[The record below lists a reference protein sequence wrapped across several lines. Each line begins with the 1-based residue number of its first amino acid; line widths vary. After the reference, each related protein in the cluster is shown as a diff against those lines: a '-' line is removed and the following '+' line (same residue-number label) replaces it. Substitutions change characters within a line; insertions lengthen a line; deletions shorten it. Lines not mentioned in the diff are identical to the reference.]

1 MLEAQAI
8 TVDLGHRVLLA
19 GASFQVRP
27 GDRIGL
33 VGRNGAGKTT
43 LLRTLA
49 GELNPAAGQVVR
61 PKRLGWLPQELHDDS
76 ADAALTGLD
85 HLLAAA
91 PTASLEQE
99 LETLRARMESSTD
112 DELVKVI
119 ERFATAEQE
128 FASAGGYSAEA
139 DALRIAAGVGL
150 DDEELLT
157 ELGALSGGQRRKVEL
172 ARLLLG
178 GHDILLLDE
187 PTNHLDIEAKKWLM
201 GFLAASPAGVLMV
214 SHDLPLLD
222 HAMTQVVALVD
233 GIAEVHRGNYSQ
245 YKRVSA
251 ELEAAREKAARQFGA
266 KVEQLRRTAD
276 RFRGGNETMARKAK
290 VLDSRA
296 QRLRAEASARGLDT
310 RRRSSKT
317 PVFKFPQPVRSGDR
331 AMSVEGVSKSYDG
344 VVVLAGVDV
353 VVERGERLLIV
364 GMNGAGKTT
373 LLRVLAGV
381 LEPDSGSVRLG
392 ANVTLGYYAQE
403 HEDLDFE
410 QAAFA
415 HVRNL
420 AGPDVSD
427 AELRGVLGQF
437 GISGEMAWQ
446 ATGTF
451 SGGEKTK
458 LALARLVVGK
468 ANVLLLDEPTNN
480 LDPQSRAAVIDA
492 LNQFEGTVIVVS
504 HDAGFVAEL
513 DCDRAVVLPAGVV
526 LPYDDDLLELVT
538 VR

>member
-1 MLEAQAI
+1 
-8 TVDLGHRVLLA
+8 
-19 GASFQVRP
+19 
-27 GDRIGL
+27 
-33 VGRNGAGKTT
+33 
-43 LLRTLA
+43 
-49 GELNPAAGQVVR
+49 
-61 PKRLGWLPQELHDDS
+61 
-76 ADAALTGLD
+76 
-85 HLLAAA
+85 
-91 PTASLEQE
+91 
-99 LETLRARMESSTD
+99 
-112 DELVKVI
+112 
-119 ERFATAEQE
+119 
-128 FASAGGYSAEA
+128 
-139 DALRIAAGVGL
+139 
-150 DDEELLT
+150 
-157 ELGALSGGQRRKVEL
+157 
-172 ARLLLG
+172 
-178 GHDILLLDE
+178 
-187 PTNHLDIEAKKWLM
+187 
-201 GFLAASPAGVLMV
+201 
-214 SHDLPLLD
+214 
-222 HAMTQVVALVD
+222 
-233 GIAEVHRGNYSQ
+233 
-245 YKRVSA
+245 
-251 ELEAAREKAARQFGA
+251 
-266 KVEQLRRTAD
+266 
-276 RFRGGNETMARKAK
+276 
-290 VLDSRA
+290 
-296 QRLRAEASARGLDT
+296 
-310 RRRSSKT
+310 
-317 PVFKFPQPVRSGDR
+317 
-331 AMSVEGVSKSYDG
+331 
-344 VVVLAGVDV
+344 
-353 VVERGERLLIV
+353 
-364 GMNGAGKTT
+364 
-373 LLRVLAGV
+373 VLAGV

-451 SGGEKTK
+451 SGGERTK